1 MAQAIQQFTIQKANG
16 NTDAMSQQL
25 LQWDNKWP
33 MVTISNQV
41 LVQVSNQVIN
51 NIKNVNNNINNFNN
65 INVNTVTPQEK
76 TIITQTIDTFK
87 APKPHVPVPTI
98 FITFGGTH
106 LRYLVLRTLSTSNAI
121 YDMPFSK
128 NTGPFTLN
136 DNKFKANLDG
146 KGKILHCI
154 SCKNLQ

>member
-1 MAQAIQQFTIQKANG
+1 M
-16 NTDAMSQQL
+16 
-25 LQWDNKWP
+25 
-33 MVTISNQV
+33 
-41 LVQVSNQVIN
+41 IN

-87 APKPHVPVPTI
+87 ASKPHVPVPTI

-146 KGKILHCI
+146 KGKILVRQ
-154 SCKNLQ
+154 LQKSPVMEM